1 MFRVT
6 VHAHFIQISI
16 SLKVQQFTSR
26 GLLWSVKRK
35 DIPSEPC
42 LPLLY
47 LTIKISVSS
56 PIAQRILIDICYCLE
71 TCYHQEYI
79 LNNSHSRFY
88 SNWLYKQC
96 VIKFP
101 I

>member
-26 GLLWSVKRK
+26 GLLWSVTRK

-47 LTIKISVSS
+47 LTIKISASS
-56 PIAQRILIDICYCLE
+56 PIAQRIFIDIFYCLE
-71 TCYHQEYI
+71 TCYHQEYTVMCTYMK
-79 LNNSHSRFY
+79 S
-88 SNWLYKQC
+88 
-96 VIKFP
+96 V
-101 I
+101 